1 MLAAKALVLLHL
13 DARVV
18 SDARVR
24 TTRVPI
30 GAFLVRVR
38 VRIKPQP

>member
-1 MLAAKALVLLHL
+1 MLAAEALVLLHL
-13 DARVV
+13 DTSIV

-30 GAFLVRVR
+30 GALLVRVR
-38 VRIKPQP
+38 VRIKP